1 MKATDIKAI
10 VKTALSLFIICAVA
24 AGILA
29 AVNMIT
35 APMIEENNLKNA
47 EAARLLVLPDATGGF
62 TEKTDKNGNTY
73 FIGSDG
79 SADVGY
85 VFTTSA
91 AGYGGQIEIMT
102 GINTEGTVTGISI
115 LSINETPGL
124 GMNAKKESFL
134 SQYVG
139 NDGPFTVIKNA
150 TAAENEINAMTSAT
164 ITTNAV
170 TKAVNEA
177 IGLFDSVKEG

>member
-1 MKATDIKAI
+1 MKANDIKPI
-10 VKTALSLFIICAVA
+10 IKTALSLFIICAVS

-29 AVNMIT
+29 AVNLIT

-47 EAARLLVLPDATGGF
+47 EEAKLLVLPLATGGF
-62 TEKTDKNGNTY
+62 TEKTDENGNTY
-73 FIGSDG
+73 YIGSDG
-79 SADVGY
+79 SSDVGY

-102 GINTEGTVTGISI
+102 GINNDGTVTGISI

-124 GMNAKKESFL
+124 GMNAKKDSFL

-139 NDGPFTVIKNA
+139 NNGPFTVIKNA
-150 TAAENEINAMTSAT
+150 TASENEINAMTSAT

-177 IGLFDSVKEG
+177 IGIFDTVKEG